1 MKQFSLFLL
10 TILVQC
16 IFNSSYAQ
24 NVKVPEKDIIE
35 VIFGTNKN
43 NKKPEND
50 SLIPRKFYTSI
61 LPIPGYNPALGFV
74 IGAGISTNF
83 LSGSAN
89 KTHLSNILANATITT
104 RNQFNLYARNMIFLK
119 DDEWVLQG
127 DWRWL
132 IFSQPTYG
140 LGINFNDLPNTTA
153 KEEPMKFN
161 YLRFYQTLYKKLW
174 GTWYAGIGVNI
185 DRHYSVVDQLLDTT
199 SANQY
204 LTAHYDYSKLN
215 NIRQDQYASVGISL
229 NLLYDTRDNS
239 VNPKR
244 GQYAKMTF
252 RINNEIFGSTRSHNT
267 LYYEYRTYWNPT
279 KMRVRP
285 HIIGFWTMGS
295 LLMSGKQP
303 YLEMPA
309 IGWDMYN
316 RTGRGYIQGRIRGEN
331 MWYGETEY
339 RFPISKN
346 GLLGGVGFFNLTTAT
361 DEAKKQKLG
370 NEFAAGF
377 GFGLRIKM
385 SKKTNTNIAIDY
397 GMGRNGS
404 SGVFVNLLETF

>member
-1 MKQFSLFLL
+1 MKQFSLCLL

-16 IFNSSYAQ
+16 IFNSSFAQ
-24 NVKVPEKDIIE
+24 NVKIPEKDIID
-35 VIFGTNKN
+35 VIFGVKKT

-50 SLIPRKFYTSI
+50 SLIPRKLYTSI

-83 LSGSAN
+83 LSGTAN

-153 KEEPMKFN
+153 NEEPMKFN

-185 DRHYSVVDQLLDTT
+185 DRHYSVVDQLLDTS

-204 LTAHYDYSKLN
+204 LTAHYEYSKLN
-215 NIRQDQYASVGISL
+215 NIRQDQYASIGISL

-239 VNPKR
+239 VNPRK

-346 GLLGGVGFFNLTTAT
+346 GLLGGVGFVNLSTAT
-361 DEAKKQKLG
+361 NEAKKQKLA
-370 NEFAAGF
+370 NQFAAGF

>member
-1 MKQFSLFLL
+1 MKQFSLCLL

-16 IFNSSYAQ
+16 IFNSSFAQ
-24 NVKVPEKDIIE
+24 NVKIPEKDIID
-35 VIFGTNKN
+35 VIFGVKKT

-50 SLIPRKFYTSI
+50 SLIPRKLYTSI

-83 LSGSAN
+83 LSGTAN

-104 RNQFNLYARNMIFLK
+104 RNQFNLFARNMIFLK

-153 KEEPMKFN
+153 NEEPMKFN

-185 DRHYSVVDQLLDTT
+185 DRHYSVVDQLLDTS

-204 LTAHYDYSKLN
+204 LTAHYEYSKLN
-215 NIRQDQYASVGISL
+215 NIRQDQYASIGISL

-239 VNPKR
+239 VNPRK

-346 GLLGGVGFFNLTTAT
+346 GLLGGVGFVNLSTAT
-361 DEAKKQKLG
+361 NEAKKQKLA
-370 NEFAAGF
+370 NQFAAGF

>member
-1 MKQFSLFLL
+1 M
-10 TILVQC
+10 QC

>member
-1 MKQFSLFLL
+1 M
-10 TILVQC
+10 VQC
-16 IFNSSYAQ
+16 IFNSSFAQ
-24 NVKVPEKDIIE
+24 NVKIPEKDIID
-35 VIFGTNKN
+35 VIFGVKKT

-50 SLIPRKFYTSI
+50 SLIPRKLYTSI

-83 LSGSAN
+83 LSGTAN

-104 RNQFNLYARNMIFLK
+104 RNQFNLFARNMIFLK

-153 KEEPMKFN
+153 NEEPMKFN

-185 DRHYSVVDQLLDTT
+185 DRHYSVVDQLLDTS

-204 LTAHYDYSKLN
+204 LTAHYEYSKLN
-215 NIRQDQYASVGISL
+215 NIRQDQYASIGISL

-239 VNPKR
+239 VNPRK

-346 GLLGGVGFFNLTTAT
+346 GLLGGVGFVNLSTAT
-361 DEAKKQKLG
+361 NEAKKQKLA
-370 NEFAAGF
+370 NQFAAGF

>member
-1 MKQFSLFLL
+1 MKQFSFFLL
-10 TILVQC
+10 TIKVQC
-16 IFNSSYAQ
+16 IFSLSFAQ
-24 NVKVPEKDIIE
+24 NVKLPEKDIVD
-35 VIFGTNKN
+35 VIFSTKKT
-43 NKKPEND
+43 NKKPQND

-74 IGAGISTNF
+74 IGAGISANF

-104 RNQFNLYARNMIFLK
+104 RNQFNFYARNMIFLR

-140 LGINFNDLPNTTA
+140 LGINFNDLPNAAA

-161 YLRFYQTLYKKLW
+161 YVRFYQTLYKKIL
-174 GTWYAGIGVNI
+174 GPWYAGVGINI
-185 DRHYSVVDQLLDTT
+185 DRHYSLVDQLLDT
-199 SANQY
+199 SIANRY
-204 LTAHYDYSKLN
+204 LTAHYNYSTLN

-239 VNPKR
+239 VNPHK

-267 LYYEYRTYWNPT
+267 LYYEYRTYWNPN
-279 KMRVRP
+279 KQLVRP

-339 RFPISKN
+339 RFPVSKN
-346 GLLGGVGFFNLTTAT
+346 GLLGGVAFFNLTTAT
-361 DEAKKQKLG
+361 NEAIQQKLAKD
-370 NEFAAGF
+370 FAAGY

-404 SGVFVNLLETF
+404 SGIFVNLLETF

>member
-1 MKQFSLFLL
+1 MKQFFLFLL
-10 TILVQC
+10 IITLQSQ
-16 IFNSSYAQ
+16 FNSSLAQ
-24 NVKVPEKDIIE
+24 NVKFPEKDIVE
-35 VIFGTNKN
+35 VIFGAKKN

-50 SLIPRKFYTSI
+50 SLIPRKLYTSI

-74 IGAGISTNF
+74 IGAGISANF
-83 LSGSAN
+83 LSGTAN

-104 RNQFNLYARNMIFLK
+104 RNQFNFYVRNMIFLK
-119 DDEWVLQG
+119 DDQWVLQG

-140 LGINFNDLPNTTA
+140 LGINFNEASNTTA

-161 YLRFYQTLYKKLW
+161 YVRFYQTLYKKIS
-174 GTWYAGIGVNI
+174 GPWYGGIGINI
-185 DRHYSVVDQLLDTT
+185 DRHYSIVDQLLDTS

-204 LTAHYDYSKLN
+204 LTAHYDYSTLN
-215 NIRQDQYASVGISL
+215 KIRQDQYASVGISM
-229 NLLYDTRDNS
+229 NLLYDTRDNA
-239 VNPKR
+239 VNPKK

-279 KMRVRP
+279 KKLVRP

-346 GLLGGVGFFNLTTAT
+346 GLLGGVGFLNLTTAT
-361 DEAKKQKLG
+361 NEANQQKLA
-370 NEFAAGF
+370 NEFAAGY
-377 GFGLRIKM
+377 GFGIRIKM

-404 SGVFVNLLETF
+404 SGIFVNLLETF

>member
-1 MKQFSLFLL
+1 
-10 TILVQC
+10 VQC
-16 IFNSSYAQ
+16 IFNSSSAQ
-24 NVKVPEKDIIE
+24 NVKLPEKDIVD
-35 VIFGTNKN
+35 VIFGTKKT

-50 SLIPRKFYTSI
+50 SLIPRKLYTSI

-83 LSGSAN
+83 LSGTAN

-153 KEEPMKFN
+153 NEEPMKFN

-185 DRHYSVVDQLLDTT
+185 DRHYSVVDQLLDTS

-204 LTAHYDYSKLN
+204 LTAHYEYSKLN
-215 NIRQDQYASVGISL
+215 NIRQDQYASIGISL

-239 VNPKR
+239 VNPRK

-346 GLLGGVGFFNLTTAT
+346 GLLGGVGFVNLSTAT
-361 DEAKKQKLG
+361 NEAKKQKLA
-370 NEFAAGF
+370 NQFAAGF

>member
-1 MKQFSLFLL
+1 LKQFSLFLL
-10 TILVQC
+10 TIIVQC
-16 IFNSSYAQ
+16 IVNLSFAQ
-24 NVKVPEKDIIE
+24 NVKFPEKDIIE
-35 VIFGTNKN
+35 VIFGTKKT

-50 SLIPRKFYTSI
+50 SLIPRKLYTSI

-83 LSGSAN
+83 LSGTAN

-104 RNQFNLYARNMIFLK
+104 RNQFNFYARNMIFLK

-140 LGINFNDLPNTTA
+140 LGINFNEAPNATA

-161 YLRFYQTLYKKLW
+161 YVRFYQTLYKKIL
-174 GTWYAGIGVNI
+174 GPWYAGIGINI
-185 DRHYSVVDQLLDTT
+185 DRHYSIVDQLLDT
-199 SANQY
+199 SIANQY
-204 LTAHYDYSKLN
+204 LTAHYNYSTLN
-215 NIRQDQYASVGISL
+215 KIRQDQYASVGISL

-239 VNPKR
+239 VNPQK

-279 KMRVRP
+279 KKLVRP
-285 HIIGFWTMGS
+285 HIIGFWTMGI

-303 YLEMPA
+303 YLEMPG

-361 DEAKKQKLG
+361 NEAKQQKLA
-370 NEFAAGF
+370 NEFAAGY

>member
-1 MKQFSLFLL
+1 MKQFSLCLL

-16 IFNSSYAQ
+16 IFNSSFAQ
-24 NVKVPEKDIIE
+24 NVKIPEKDIID
-35 VIFGTNKN
+35 VIFGVKKT

-50 SLIPRKFYTSI
+50 SLIPRKLYTSI

-83 LSGSAN
+83 LSGTAN

-104 RNQFNLYARNMIFLK
+104 RNQFNLFARNMIFLK

-153 KEEPMKFN
+153 NEEPMKFN

-174 GTWYAGIGVNI
+174 GTWYAGIGINI
-185 DRHYSVVDQLLDTT
+185 DRHYSVVDQLLDTS

-204 LTAHYDYSKLN
+204 LTAHYEYSKLN
-215 NIRQDQYASVGISL
+215 NIRQDQYASIGISL

-239 VNPKR
+239 VNPRK

-346 GLLGGVGFFNLTTAT
+346 GLLGGVGFVNLSTAT
-361 DEAKKQKLG
+361 NEAKKQKLA
-370 NEFAAGF
+370 NQFAAGF

>member
-1 MKQFSLFLL
+1 MKQFSLCLL

-16 IFNSSYAQ
+16 IFNSSFAQ
-24 NVKVPEKDIIE
+24 NVKIPEKDIID
-35 VIFGTNKN
+35 VIFGVKKT

-50 SLIPRKFYTSI
+50 SLVPRKLYTSI

-83 LSGSAN
+83 LSGTAN

-153 KEEPMKFN
+153 NEEPMKFN

-185 DRHYSVVDQLLDTT
+185 DRHYSVVDQLLDTS

-204 LTAHYDYSKLN
+204 LTAHYEYSKLN
-215 NIRQDQYASVGISL
+215 NIRQDQYASIGISL

-239 VNPKR
+239 VNPRK

-295 LLMSGKQP
+295 LLVSGKQP

-346 GLLGGVGFFNLTTAT
+346 GLLGGVGFVNLSTAT
-361 DEAKKQKLG
+361 NEAKKQKLA
-370 NEFAAGF
+370 NQFAAGF

>member
-10 TILVQC
+10 TIILQC
-16 IFNSSYAQ
+16 IFNLSFAQ
-24 NVKVPEKDIIE
+24 NVKLPEKDIID
-35 VIFGTNKN
+35 VIFGTKKT

-50 SLIPRKFYTSI
+50 SLIPRKLYTSI

-140 LGINFNDLPNTTA
+140 LGINFKDVPNTTA

-174 GTWYAGIGVNI
+174 GTWYAGIGINI
-185 DRHYSVVDQLLDTT
+185 DRHYSIVDQLLDTS

-204 LTAHYDYSKLN
+204 LTAHYNYSTQNK
-215 NIRQDQYASVGISL
+215 IRQDQYASVGISL

-239 VNPKR
+239 VNPKK

-252 RINNEIFGSTRSHNT
+252 RINNEIFGSTRSHN
-267 LYYEYRTYWNPT
+267 
-279 KMRVRP
+279 
-285 HIIGFWTMGS
+285 I
-295 LLMSGKQP
+295 
-303 YLEMPA
+303 
-309 IGWDMYN
+309 
-316 RTGRGYIQGRIRGEN
+316 
-331 MWYGETEY
+331 
-339 RFPISKN
+339 
-346 GLLGGVGFFNLTTAT
+346 
-361 DEAKKQKLG
+361 
-370 NEFAAGF
+370 
-377 GFGLRIKM
+377 
-385 SKKTNTNIAIDY
+385 
-397 GMGRNGS
+397 
-404 SGVFVNLLETF
+404 

>member
-1 MKQFSLFLL
+1 MKQFSLRLL

-16 IFNSSYAQ
+16 IFNSSFAQ
-24 NVKVPEKDIIE
+24 NVKIPEKDIID
-35 VIFGTNKN
+35 VIFGVKKT

-50 SLIPRKFYTSI
+50 SLIPRKLYTSI

-83 LSGSAN
+83 LSGTAN

-104 RNQFNLYARNMIFLK
+104 RNQFNLFARNMIFLK

-153 KEEPMKFN
+153 NEEPMKFN

-185 DRHYSVVDQLLDTT
+185 DRHYSVVDQLLDTS

-204 LTAHYDYSKLN
+204 LTAHYEYSKLN
-215 NIRQDQYASVGISL
+215 NIRQDQYASIGISL

-239 VNPKR
+239 VNPRK

-346 GLLGGVGFFNLTTAT
+346 GLLGGVGFVNLSTAT
-361 DEAKKQKLG
+361 NEAKKQKLA
-370 NEFAAGF
+370 NQFAAGF

>member
-1 MKQFSLFLL
+1 MKQFALFLL
-10 TILVQC
+10 TIIVQC
-16 IFNSSYAQ
+16 IFNSSSAQ
-24 NVKVPEKDIIE
+24 NVKLPEKDIVD
-35 VIFGTNKN
+35 VIFGTKKT

-50 SLIPRKFYTSI
+50 SLIPRKLYTSI

-74 IGAGISTNF
+74 IGAGISANF

-140 LGINFNDLPNTTA
+140 LGINFKDVPNTSA

-161 YLRFYQTLYKKLW
+161 YLRFYQTLYKKIL
-174 GTWYAGIGVNI
+174 GSWYAGVGINI
-185 DRHYSVVDQLLDTT
+185 DRHYSVVDQLLDT
-199 SANQY
+199 SIANQY
-204 LTAHYDYSKLN
+204 LTAHYNYSTQNK
-215 NIRQDQYASVGISL
+215 IRQDQYASVGISL

-239 VNPKR
+239 VNPHK
-244 GQYAKMTF
+244 GKYAKMTF

-267 LYYEYRTYWNPT
+267 LYYEYRTYWNPN
-279 KMRVRP
+279 KKLVRP

-339 RFPISKN
+339 RFPVSKN
-346 GLLGGVGFFNLTTAT
+346 GLLGGVAFFNLTTASN
-361 DEAKKQKLG
+361 EAKQQNLA
-370 NEFAAGF
+370 NEFAAGY

-404 SGVFVNLLETF
+404 SGIFVNLLETF

>member
-10 TILVQC
+10 TIIVQC
-16 IFNSSYAQ
+16 IVNLSFAQ
-24 NVKVPEKDIIE
+24 NVKFPEKDIIE
-35 VIFGTNKN
+35 VIFGTKKT

-50 SLIPRKFYTSI
+50 SLIPRKLYTSI

-83 LSGSAN
+83 LSGTAN

-104 RNQFNLYARNMIFLK
+104 RNQFNFYARNMIFLK

-140 LGINFNDLPNTTA
+140 LGINFNEAPNATA

-161 YLRFYQTLYKKLW
+161 YVRFYQTLYKKIL
-174 GTWYAGIGVNI
+174 GPWYAGIGINI
-185 DRHYSVVDQLLDTT
+185 DRHYSIVDQLLDT
-199 SANQY
+199 SIANQY
-204 LTAHYDYSKLN
+204 LTAHYNYSTLN
-215 NIRQDQYASVGISL
+215 KIRQDQYASVGISL

-239 VNPKR
+239 VNPQK

-279 KMRVRP
+279 KKLVRP
-285 HIIGFWTMGS
+285 HIIGFWTMGI

-303 YLEMPA
+303 YLEMPG

-361 DEAKKQKLG
+361 NEAKQQKLA
-370 NEFAAGF
+370 NEFAAGY

>member
-1 MKQFSLFLL
+1 M
-10 TILVQC
+10 QC
-16 IFNSSYAQ
+16 IFNSSFAQ
-24 NVKVPEKDIIE
+24 NVKIPEKDIID
-35 VIFGTNKN
+35 VIFGVKKT

-50 SLIPRKFYTSI
+50 SLIPRKLYTSI

-83 LSGSAN
+83 LSGTAN

-104 RNQFNLYARNMIFLK
+104 RNQFNLFARNMIFLK

-153 KEEPMKFN
+153 NEEPMKFN

-185 DRHYSVVDQLLDTT
+185 DRHYSVVDQLLDTS

-204 LTAHYDYSKLN
+204 LTAHYEYSKLN
-215 NIRQDQYASVGISL
+215 NIRQDQYASIGISL

-239 VNPKR
+239 VNPRK

-346 GLLGGVGFFNLTTAT
+346 GLLGGVGFVNLSTAT
-361 DEAKKQKLG
+361 NEAKKQKLA
-370 NEFAAGF
+370 NQFAAGF

>member
-1 MKQFSLFLL
+1 MKQFSLCLL

-16 IFNSSYAQ
+16 IFNSSFAQ
-24 NVKVPEKDIIE
+24 NVKIPEKDIID
-35 VIFGTNKN
+35 VIFGVKKT

-50 SLIPRKFYTSI
+50 SLIPRKLYTSI

-83 LSGSAN
+83 LSGTAN

-153 KEEPMKFN
+153 NEEPMKFN

-185 DRHYSVVDQLLDTT
+185 DRHYSVVDQLLDTS

-204 LTAHYDYSKLN
+204 LTAHYEYSKLN
-215 NIRQDQYASVGISL
+215 NIRQDQYASIGISL

-239 VNPKR
+239 VNPRK

-346 GLLGGVGFFNLTTAT
+346 GLLGGVGFVNLTTAT
-361 DEAKKQKLG
+361 NEAKKQKLA
-370 NEFAAGF
+370 NQFAAGF

>member
-1 MKQFSLFLL
+1 
-10 TILVQC
+10 VQC
-16 IFNSSYAQ
+16 IVNLSFAQ
-24 NVKVPEKDIIE
+24 NVKFPEKDIIE
-35 VIFGTNKN
+35 VIFGTKKT

-50 SLIPRKFYTSI
+50 SLIPRKLYTSI

-83 LSGSAN
+83 LSGTAN

-104 RNQFNLYARNMIFLK
+104 RNQFNFYARNMIFLK

-140 LGINFNDLPNTTA
+140 LGINFNEAPNATA

-161 YLRFYQTLYKKLW
+161 YVRFYQTLYKKIL
-174 GTWYAGIGVNI
+174 GPWYAGIGINI
-185 DRHYSVVDQLLDTT
+185 DRHYSIVDQLLDT
-199 SANQY
+199 SIANQY
-204 LTAHYDYSKLN
+204 LTAHYNYSTLN
-215 NIRQDQYASVGISL
+215 KIRQDQYASVGISL

-239 VNPKR
+239 VNPKK

-279 KMRVRP
+279 KKLVRP
-285 HIIGFWTMGS
+285 HIIGFWTMGI

-303 YLEMPA
+303 YLEMPG

-361 DEAKKQKLG
+361 NEAKQQKLA
-370 NEFAAGF
+370 NEFAAGY

>member
-10 TILVQC
+10 TIIVHC
-16 IFNSSYAQ
+16 IFNLSFAQ
-24 NVKVPEKDIIE
+24 NVKLPEKDIID
-35 VIFGTNKN
+35 VIFGTKKTS
-43 NKKPEND
+43 KKPEND

-83 LSGSAN
+83 LSGNAN
-89 KTHLSNILANATITT
+89 KTHLSNILANATITS

-119 DDEWVLQG
+119 DDQWVLQG

-140 LGINFNDLPNTTA
+140 LGINFNDAPNTTA
-153 KEEPMKFN
+153 NEEPMKFN

-174 GTWYAGIGVNI
+174 GTWYAGIGINI
-185 DRHYSVVDQLLDTT
+185 DRHYSVVDQLLDTS

-239 VNPKR
+239 VNPKK

-279 KMRVRP
+279 KMRARP

-361 DEAKKQKLG
+361 DEAKKQKLA
-370 NEFAAGF
+370 NDFAAGF